1 MKKVLLVEDEESVRD
16 LVRAYF
22 LDEDFLLELAAD
34 GTEAMERLA
43 SSDQDLVILDM
54 MLPGMSGMEIIQE
67 LERRGNS
74 PPVIVMTGKF
84 TDEKNKAMITSHSNV
99 AAFLQKPILQNQLLE
114 LVHKLL
120 DAPPGGR

>member
-22 LDEDFLLELAAD
+22 MDEDFLLELAAD

-43 SSDQDLVILDM
+43 SADQDLVILDM
-54 MLPGMSGMEIIQE
+54 MLPGVSGMEILQE

-74 PPVIVMTGKF
+74 PPIIVMTGKF
-84 TDEKNKAMITSHSNV
+84 TDEKSRKKITSHPNV
-99 AAFLQKPILQNQLLE
+99 AAFLQKPVLHDQLMG

-120 DAPPGGR
+120 DSPKK